1 MTDSD
6 ILKAYFTYRDSL
18 DEQGNPMFTDQE
30 IQEEFSEF
38 GININ
43 QKLQEMSDLTP
54 EQIQEM
60 TSGAYTE
67 PEDVETS
74 VAEGIWDVSQQ
85 ALQGM
90 TFGYADEVEAKLR
103 ALAKGTDY
111 KDEIEEVRGEIE
123 AFRKEN
129 PGMAFTAEMA
139 GAFLIP
145 GFATT
150 KLIQMA
156 PKLGKFKE
164 GERLFNAM
172 KRSVVGATAGTVEG
186 GLYGAG
192 VAQEGER
199 IEGAKQGAFWGSI
212 MGAGLGPTLGWF
224 TDAIAGRL
232 SSKVGQKGD
241 EMVDLD
247 GNVVIT
253 PSKPEAQKKA
263 QDLMIRAAQID
274 DVGGLQKLQETLNE
288 YIETMPD
295 VLKNMTFAQLYPEGG
310 FGQGLAELLAK
321 TPGRGMAASRAVY
334 DKISTELPGKARNL
348 IKKALGPRVA
358 DVEEFK
364 KFLVKRATK
373 KARPF
378 YQKAEPELV
387 DVPQLIAHV
396 KRLMGPVKSPDTVGK
411 LVREALANTRLNL
424 PRELKKKGIDAPN
437 WGKSGPYNN
446 SPILHWDSFKQ
457 ELDTIIKR
465 VTKDSSTSNKNVGE
479 LEALYSDITK
489 TIGDLNPDYKK
500 ATGIHVS
507 KHKYTKA
514 FEDGLKAHTD
524 KSITPEFMLKQIKG
538 LQGREGGGTTPEE
551 MMYRLGY
558 AFGMYKKVLTKSS
571 KTGKDPKAMLDLFSE
586 DQPEKM
592 RALFKDEKV
601 ADLFLEQINVL
612 SQASASANR
621 FRYGSPTFPL
631 QAMQQMV
638 EETNDPGII
647 KKIIDEVKDWG
658 GSKKGMDDMMDSP
671 TQRTTDASAAMMTK
685 QGPEEM
691 QRILD
696 SLKARELE
704 KMKRGTFT
712 MGAGYPTGATGA
724 MSPLYGGEDRNSLS
738 YEDREY
744 DETGEEIIPRDR
756 FGRVQGRRTYPGVL
770 STPYDY
776 GMGGL
781 RRMSNLPSLLF

>member
-30 IQEEFSEF
+30 IQEEFSSEY
-38 GININ
+38 GIDIN
-43 QKLQEMSDLTP
+43 QKMQEIRDLNP

-60 TSGAYTE
+60 TSDAYAE
-67 PEDVETS
+67 PEDIDVS
-74 VAEGIWDVSQQ
+74 RKVWDVSQQ

-192 VAQEGER
+192 VAEEGER

-274 DVGGLQKLQETLNE
+274 DVGGL
-288 YIETMPD
+288 
-295 VLKNMTFAQLYPEGG
+295 
-310 FGQGLAELLAK
+310 
-321 TPGRGMAASRAVY
+321 
-334 DKISTELPGKARNL
+334 
-348 IKKALGPRVA
+348 
-358 DVEEFK
+358 
-364 KFLVKRATK
+364 
-373 KARPF
+373 
-378 YQKAEPELV
+378 
-387 DVPQLIAHV
+387 
-396 KRLMGPVKSPDTVGK
+396 
-411 LVREALANTRLNL
+411 
-424 PRELKKKGIDAPN
+424 
-437 WGKSGPYNN
+437 
-446 SPILHWDSFKQ
+446 
-457 ELDTIIKR
+457 
-465 VTKDSSTSNKNVGE
+465 
-479 LEALYSDITK
+479 
-489 TIGDLNPDYKK
+489 
-500 ATGIHVS
+500 
-507 KHKYTKA
+507 
-514 FEDGLKAHTD
+514 
-524 KSITPEFMLKQIKG
+524 
-538 LQGREGGGTTPEE
+538 
-551 MMYRLGY
+551 
-558 AFGMYKKVLTKSS
+558 
-571 KTGKDPKAMLDLFSE
+571 
-586 DQPEKM
+586 
-592 RALFKDEKV
+592 
-601 ADLFLEQINVL
+601 
-612 SQASASANR
+612 
-621 FRYGSPTFPL
+621 
-631 QAMQQMV
+631 
-638 EETNDPGII
+638 
-647 KKIIDEVKDWG
+647 
-658 GSKKGMDDMMDSP
+658 
-671 TQRTTDASAAMMTK
+671 
-685 QGPEEM
+685 
-691 QRILD
+691 
-696 SLKARELE
+696 
-704 KMKRGTFT
+704 
-712 MGAGYPTGATGA
+712 
-724 MSPLYGGEDRNSLS
+724 
-738 YEDREY
+738 
-744 DETGEEIIPRDR
+744 
-756 FGRVQGRRTYPGVL
+756 
-770 STPYDY
+770 
-776 GMGGL
+776 
-781 RRMSNLPSLLF
+781 